1 MSRQRAAAVPAGSTL
16 SWDAATTATVAI
28 ARMTITILFA
38 AGIAAHAVVFLALPV
53 GIIYDIRRTMSKS
66 VDVSRAKLAHSRA
79 VVRATGCHPPLPP
92 VGDAAAAAAYVATIA
107 AHEAT
112 YDSVVNVTAA
122 GLAGLF
128 GDGFTPAVAALTHTH
143 WAICAQA
150 AVGVADAERV
160 VRLPIDG
167 VMVAT
172 AIGRTLAA
180 GLAALGPVTTIV
192 VSMATSFWIFP
203 SLSVSM
209 LLLSGVVLVWRLSN
223 TVDKWTGSGG
233 GRGGRGWLSRGSCV
247 EGKGAAEWD
256 RDARFADTCGRRG
269 CRGKDAAGQG
279 DDDAASA
286 GEADECE
293 ADDSPRSSAG
303 TQSPNQA
310 TAAAE
315 VSAAP
320 AVGWVWKLLSM
331 AAEKGRQRGDPDD
344 EAGIRSS
351 IDGGRT
357 AVGVR
362 LAAADEEARGS
373 GGSGGGNQDRA
384 QRDPVTLRCGGDVQ
398 GRAQRNAVTLDKGAA
413 DVGDRGRHRD
423 AVVASDGEELRPAAD
438 ERWGV
443 MDEGADEDPYDD
455 EWDGY
460 DDDDD
465 AVDDTVFPADVDDVN
480 PADAGFDD
488 VDPVDGDA
496 DVHGDYDDDDDAGDD
511 SDYAAD
517 GVVHVGHDYDDY
529 ATDDIDYPADGGD
542 SDESGRWEEQYPAD
556 RGADRRHRP
565 VTALDRRHCADDD
578 AVTIPSDGEVIGG
591 DARRRRGRRRAA
603 SPPPPLL
610 PPTLPRPPTPPLPS
624 VAPRAAAVRLRRTTR
639 RRTATQR

>member
-1 MSRQRAAAVPAGSTL
+1 MSRQRAPAVPAGSAL
-16 SWDAATTATVAI
+16 SWGAATTATVAI

-53 GIIYDIRRTMSKS
+53 GIIYDIRRAMAKS

-122 GLAGLF
+122 GQAGLF
-128 GDGFTPAVAALTHTH
+128 GDGFTSAAAALTHTH

-209 LLLSGVVLVWRLSN
+209 LMLSGVVLVWRLSN
-223 TVDKWTGSGG
+223 TVDRWTGSRGGGG
-233 GRGGRGWLSRGSCV
+233 GRSCLSRGSHV
-247 EGKGAAEWD
+247 KGKEVAE
-256 RDARFADTCGRRG
+256 REQDARFAETRGRRG
-269 CRGKDAAGQG
+269 GHGDGVAGQRV
-279 DDDAASA
+279 DEDAASA

-293 ADDSPRSSAG
+293 ANDAPRSSAG
-303 TQSPNQA
+303 AQSPRRA
-310 TAAAE
+310 TVAAA

-320 AVGWVWKLLSM
+320 IVGWVRKLLSM
-331 AAEKGRQRGDPDD
+331 AAEKRRQFRDPD
-344 EAGIRSS
+344 EAGIRPSV
-351 IDGGRT
+351 GGGNT
-357 AVGVR
+357 AAGVR
-362 LAAADEEARGS
+362 PAAADEETWGS
-373 GGSGGGNQDRA
+373 GGSGGHCEGRA
-384 QRDPVTLRCGGDVQ
+384 QRDAG
-398 GRAQRNAVTLDKGAA
+398 TLDEEVP
-413 DVGDRGRHRD
+413 DVGDGGRHRD
-423 AVVASDGEELRPAAD
+423 AVVASDGEELCPAAD
-438 ERWGV
+438 DCWGIT
-443 MDEGADEDPYDD
+443 DDGADEDPYED

-465 AVDDTVFPADVDDVN
+465 AVDDTGYPADVEDVDPADTGFDDVN
-480 PADAGFDD
+480 PADAD
-488 VDPVDGDA
+488 VDAGR
-496 DVHGDYDDDDDAGDD
+496 DYDDDDDAVHDAE
-511 SDYAAD
+511 YAAD
-517 GVVHVGHDYDDY
+517 GDVDVGHDYEDY
-529 ATDDIDYPADGGD
+529 ATDDNDYPADGGEW
-542 SDESGRWEEQYPAD
+542 DESGEWAEQHRAD
-556 RGADRRHRP
+556 RVAHRRHRP
-565 VTALDRRHCADDD
+565 VAALDRRHCADDD
-578 AVTIPSDGEVIGG
+578 TIAIPSDGEAVGG
-591 DARRRRGRRRAA
+591 DARRRNGRRRAA

-610 PPTLPRPPTPPLPS
+610 PPTVPRLPTQPLPS
-624 VAPRAAAVRLRRTTR
+624 AAPRAAAVTPRRNTR
-639 RRTATQR
+639 RRTATRR

>member
-209 LLLSGVVLVWRLSN
+209 LLLSGRPVCRHLR
-223 TVDKWTGSGG
+223 TTGMS
-233 GRGGRGWLSRGSCV
+233 
-247 EGKGAAEWD
+247 
-256 RDARFADTCGRRG
+256 
-269 CRGKDAAGQG
+269 GQG
-279 DDDAASA
+279 
-286 GEADECE
+286 
-293 ADDSPRSSAG
+293 
-303 TQSPNQA
+303 
-310 TAAAE
+310 
-315 VSAAP
+315 
-320 AVGWVWKLLSM
+320 
-331 AAEKGRQRGDPDD
+331 
-344 EAGIRSS
+344 
-351 IDGGRT
+351 
-357 AVGVR
+357 
-362 LAAADEEARGS
+362 
-373 GGSGGGNQDRA
+373 
-384 QRDPVTLRCGGDVQ
+384 CGG
-398 GRAQRNAVTLDKGAA
+398 T
-413 DVGDRGRHRD
+413 
-423 AVVASDGEELRPAAD
+423 
-438 ERWGV
+438 
-443 MDEGADEDPYDD
+443 
-455 EWDGY
+455 
-460 DDDDD
+460 
-465 AVDDTVFPADVDDVN
+465 
-480 PADAGFDD
+480 
-488 VDPVDGDA
+488 
-496 DVHGDYDDDDDAGDD
+496 
-511 SDYAAD
+511 
-517 GVVHVGHDYDDY
+517 
-529 ATDDIDYPADGGD
+529 
-542 SDESGRWEEQYPAD
+542 
-556 RGADRRHRP
+556 
-565 VTALDRRHCADDD
+565 
-578 AVTIPSDGEVIGG
+578 
-591 DARRRRGRRRAA
+591 RRRRRRLSR
-603 SPPPPLL
+603 
-610 PPTLPRPPTPPLPS
+610 
-624 VAPRAAAVRLRRTTR
+624 
-639 RRTATQR
+639 